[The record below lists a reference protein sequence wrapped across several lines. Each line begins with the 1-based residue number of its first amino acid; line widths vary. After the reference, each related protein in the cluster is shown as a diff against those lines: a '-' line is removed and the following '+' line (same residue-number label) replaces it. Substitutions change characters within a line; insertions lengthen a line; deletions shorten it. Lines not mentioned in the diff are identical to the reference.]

1 MRCSEQS
8 LHILGRAKG
17 RQGTGGFHAVLI
29 VFHCHFVS
37 VHGHGARECFR
48 EAEFRRLT
56 STAIITTQP
65 SRCFR
70 FDWPTFFSCHLARY
84 LTRATARESRRIE
97 QSALSLSLSL
107 SREVKGKKTRYTR
120 SKRRDIGFIG
130 FILQDYNMLNL
141 LCGFLRVAKTPRKV
155 TPVRNGTGEW
165 EVVRTVDRKIKLI
178 RWRCGRGGSN

>member
-56 STAIITTQP
+56 STAIIITQP

-84 LTRATARESRRIE
+84 LTRATARESYWI
-97 QSALSLSLSL
+97 ALSLSLPL
-107 SREVKGKKTRYTR
+107 SRGKRKKDAIHATKATRYR
-120 SKRRDIGFIG
+120 FYRF
-130 FILQDYNMLNL
+130 YP
-141 LCGFLRVAKTPRKV
+141 PR
-155 TPVRNGTGEW
+155 
-165 EVVRTVDRKIKLI
+165 L
-178 RWRCGRGGSN
+178 